1 MLSYTLL
8 RALTFPVTYLLVA
21 VLVFTAI
28 MQIKYVNRALKRF
41 DATQVIPTQFVI
53 FTLSV
58 IIGSAVLY
66 RDFEKESGEDAGKFV
81 GGCAMTFLGVYLI
94 TSARERPSDEEEG
107 FDEDDEDAII
117 LRPGEAYHGTAGLDG
132 NDLRRQSSIPT
143 LIREEDELG
152 TKGNGS
158 FFTHQD
164 ASNSLPE
171 LNVPVTLPSTTD
183 YRPTFTSSNTYAE
196 PSSMTTNSPSAERIW
211 TAPEDQSTSAR
222 RSMQRLLRPL
232 SKIFPNQ
239 DSQTLPRTLKATHSA
254 PLLPTEAQFSRPQ
267 TPPSNPSIEGTSPTT
282 PITPYTQDGSHLLS
296 RHSIADLIPGPFT
309 STLSS
314 PLSAI
319 VADSLRRGVDVS
331 SLKPRRRKR
340 LPGMPQRNGLRPRGN
355 SEADARV
362 GTHPNGSSS
371 SIPTNESEQDIHDEG
386 QDLRRS
392 FSNTVSDF
400 FRNIKR
406 SRRPSQTDSAGRSA
420 PATPSGEPGYFS

>member
-21 VLVFTAI
+21 VLVFTAV

-66 RDFEKESGEDAGKFV
+66 RDFEKQSGEDAGKFI

-94 TSARERPSDEEEG
+94 TSARERPSDEEDG
-107 FDEDDEDAII
+107 FEDDDEAII
-117 LRPGEAYHGTAGLDG
+117 LRPGETYHDVAGLDG
-132 NDLRRQSSIPT
+132 NDLRRQSSLPNSI
-143 LIREEDELG
+143 LEEDELE
-152 TKGNGS
+152 TNGNGS
-158 FFTHQD
+158 VYTHHG
-164 ASNSLPE
+164 AISSLPE
-171 LNVPVTLPSTTD
+171 LNVPATPTTSGD
-183 YRPTFTSSNTYAE
+183 YRPAFTSSSTYAP
-196 PSSMTTNSPSAERIW
+196 PSSTAMHSPSAERIW

-239 DSQTLPRTLKATHSA
+239 DSHTLPRTLKSTHSA
-254 PLLPTEAQFSRPQ
+254 PMLPTEAQLPRPQ
-267 TPPSNPSIEGTSPTT
+267 TPQSNTSAEGTTPTT

-319 VADSLRRGVDVS
+319 VADSLRRGVDVN
-331 SLKPRRRKR
+331 SLKPRRRRR
-340 LPGMPQRNGLRPRGN
+340 LPGLPQRNGLRPRGN

-362 GTHPNGSSS
+362 GTHPDGSSS
-371 SIPTNESEQDIHDEG
+371 SIPTNDSEQETLDESR
-386 QDLRRS
+386 DLRRS
-392 FSNTVSDF
+392 LSNTVGDF

-406 SRRPSQTDSAGRSA
+406 SRRASQTDSAGRSA
-420 PATPSGEPGYFS
+420 PSTPSGEPGYFN

>member
-8 RALTFPVTYLLVA
+8 QALTFPITYLLAA

-94 TSARERPSDEEEG
+94 TSARERPTDEEEG
-107 FDEDDEDAII
+107 FEEDDEEAII
-117 LRPGEAYHGTAGLDG
+117 LRQGETYHDIGILDG
-132 NDLRRQSSIPT
+132 ADLRPQKSLPTSI
-143 LIREEDELG
+143 LEEDEHEPN
-152 TKGNGS
+152 GNGAI
-158 FFTHQD
+158 FTHHNGT
-164 ASNSLPE
+164 SSLPQLE
-171 LNVPVTLPSTTD
+171 APATPKKSGDNDPIFLGSNNYNQRLSMAPPSPITDGVLNAPNEEST
-183 YRPTFTSSNTYAE
+183 A
-196 PSSMTTNSPSAERIW
+196 
-211 TAPEDQSTSAR
+211 AR

-232 SKIFPNQ
+232 SKIFPTQ
-239 DSQTLPRTLKATHSA
+239 DSQRLPRTLKATHSA
-254 PLLPTEAQFSRPQ
+254 PMLPTEAQFSRPQ
-267 TPPSNPSIEGTSPTT
+267 TPPNASNESIPPTA

-296 RHSIADLIPGPFT
+296 RHSIADLMPGPLT

-340 LPGMPQRNGLRPRGN
+340 LPGMPRRNGLRERGN
-355 SEADARV
+355 SEADARIGV
-362 GTHPNGSSS
+362 HADGSSS
-371 SIPTNESEQDIHDEG
+371 SIPTNASEQEG
-386 QDLRRS
+386 PEEPSGRGRS
-392 FSNTVSDF
+392 LSSSFGDF

-406 SRRPSQTDSAGRSA
+406 PRKNSQTDSAGPSA
-420 PATPSGEPGYFS
+420 PQTPSEDPGYFR